1 MMAAVFRGREI
12 RESSMSTTTMRQGK
26 PPEGR
31 EPAAGMN
38 MTQRLAMLETAQ
50 ELCQL
55 LAAVRSAEIRAEESK
70 PAPDQAE
77 LERLQGERAR
87 LVRESMSLSLGD
99 VQGLQHV
106 IDQYG
111 PQARAAY
118 AA

>member
-1 MMAAVFRGREI
+1 
-12 RESSMSTTTMRQGK
+12 MRQDKLPDAG
-26 PPEGR
+26 EGSV
-31 EPAAGMN
+31 PSAGMN
-38 MTQRLAMLETAQ
+38 MTQRLALLETAQ

-70 PAPDQAE
+70 PTPDQAAI
-77 LERLQGERAR
+77 ERLQGERAR

-99 VQGLQHV
+99 VQGLQRV